1 MQKEWVG
8 IQAGKQA
15 APDGRRRNW
24 VDVLT
29 VRVQGHK
36 AGGMLKGKEVK
47 SRKKKILNRRG
58 SENKNYN
65 FVPSARTLMPTVENK
80 RRDESKGE
88 RRPKC

>member
-47 SRKKKILNRRG
+47 SRKKK
-58 SENKNYN
+58 S
-65 FVPSARTLMPTVENK
+65 
-80 RRDESKGE
+80 
-88 RRPKC
+88 